1 MKFINKTW
9 RILVNC
15 GLVLFIYFI
24 MFIGSVSLV
33 SLTQKG
39 VVYYGSRCSSSLD
52 KKALSYLNQEEII
65 AYDYE
70 FECNTLYLDLN
81 VIDDLNDNQIKALLV
96 RISTYYKS
104 INFGTDTQ
112 ITIKNSKYIAL
123 ASLVNYEV
131 SLSISKL

>member
-1 MKFINKTW
+1 MNFYHKLW
-9 RILVNC
+9 RFLVNS

-24 MFIGSVSLV
+24 MFVGSVSLV

-39 VVYYGSRCSSSLD
+39 VVYYGNRCSSSLD
-52 KKALSYLNQEEII
+52 KKAISYLNQEEII
-65 AYDYE
+65 AYDYD
-70 FECNTLYLDLN
+70 FNCNTLYLDLN
-81 VIDDLNDNQIKALLV
+81 VIDDLSESKIKALLV
-96 RISTYYKS
+96 RISSYYKS
-104 INFGTDTQ
+104 INFDVDTQ